1 MATKMFKNYNFDFLL
16 FDNFYYQ
23 IMSFAESI
31 IDAYIH
37 SQKFQM
43 HLDNLATA
51 QVSQDTLVLPEEI
64 ISNYEKVKKMYIQI
78 LQNKLR
84 EKYPLCKL
92 LVSDQGSLIIEKM
105 SDDNLR
111 NEAGQWSSRFVLN
124 GFPLLKQRITDEV
137 DMGEVFMEFDIPNY
151 LAFNP
156 FVATTIYRTIKN
168 LLDFDKVNV
177 TMVNTTKIKVHIRW
191 AY

>member
-1 MATKMFKNYNFDFLL
+1 
-16 FDNFYYQ
+16 
-23 IMSFAESI
+23 MSFAESI

-37 SQKFQM
+37 SQKFQT
-43 HLDNLATA
+43 HLDTLATA

-156 FVATTIYRTIKN
+156 FVATTIHRTIKN

-177 TMVNTTKIKVHIRW
+177 TMVNATKIKVHIRW